1 VQFTKT
7 EKISFVNEGFQ
18 ERLCRQLSEYSPKK
32 KFEANSAI
40 PLETRVIIEERSVRI
55 VQRMENPAAGFRLS
69 ANGPFEPR
77 LRCSGTFGEQNL
89 CADGHILK
97 NTG

>member
-1 VQFTKT
+1 MRA
-7 EKISFVNEGFQ
+7 SRSDYAGNGVNI
-18 ERLCRQLSEYSPKK
+18 RPKK
-32 KFEANSAI
+32 IRGKFRYSAR
-40 PLETRVIIEERSVRI
+40 TRVIIEEKSVRI

-69 ANGPFEPR
+69 VNGPFEPR

>member
-7 EKISFVNEGFQ
+7 EKISVVNEGFQ

-32 KFEANSAI
+32 KFRGKFRYSAR
-40 PLETRVIIEERSVRI
+40 TRVIIEEKSVRI